1 MRAPRAWLLR
11 FANIFSKQRRDGEL
25 TAEIE
30 SHLQMHIED
39 NLRAGM
45 TPEEAR
51 RQAAIKLGGVE
62 QTKENYRDRRGLPWL
77 ETLLQDIRFGLR
89 MLRKNPGFTVVAVL
103 TLALGIG
110 ANTAI
115 FTLIDSVM
123 LRPLPVEEPQQLI
136 QIAHV
141 VDGKD
146 QPLSYPQFTR
156 LNEQMHSIQ
165 GAFARQGTNAVLT
178 IDGVEDQVTGEI
190 ASGEY
195 FQVLQL
201 KPAAGRL
208 LSSQDDA
215 APGASPVAV
224 ISFDYWRRR
233 FAEDPNVLGKSFSVG
248 GQVFTIVGMTPES
261 FTGVVRGEDPDVT
274 FPLAMAEVLWGTGSL
289 WRKEDDHYSL
299 EVMARL
305 RSDAS
310 VATANAELQVLF
322 QGLVR
327 DQASRTNDPDDLK
340 RVLSQ
345 RAEVVSAP
353 TGINQLRSQYAAP
366 LLILMGAVTLVLL
379 QACANVASLLLARS
393 AERQREISVRRAL
406 GASRARLLRQF
417 LTESAILALLGGAGG
432 LLLAQWF
439 SRGLVNMMANGGPMT
454 LSVRP
459 NATVLAFTVV
469 VSLMTCLL
477 AGIAPG
483 FYASR
488 SDVNSALKEVRIGAH
503 GRWGKLLVV
512 AQLALSMV
520 LLVGASL
527 FIGTV
532 RKLYGLDSGFRRDG
546 VFTFG
551 LRASDNYAPGR
562 AVGMEQTMV
571 ARLGDLPGVTSASA
585 VQILPVSGEFWN
597 RPVQVEG
604 YSFGPNDDN
613 TAAYNVVAPRY
624 FDTIGTPLVGG
635 RDFNATDTDNSP
647 KTAIVNESFVRH
659 FFGHR
664 SALGYHVT
672 YVNVVTEIV
681 GVVKD
686 AKYQDLRAAVVPTM
700 YVPWTQ
706 RIGSRQPTMY
716 TYVVHTKA
724 GNPLVLTATA
734 DQLVRDVDPGLRM
747 IHPQT
752 FAEVVDH
759 SIIRERIMAVLG
771 GFFGL
776 LALLVAGLGIFGVM
790 AFQVSRRT
798 NEFGV
803 RMALGA
809 THSNIIALM
818 LREVIVMFLT
828 GTGIGCVLALG
839 LTHLSRNL
847 LFGLNPSD
855 PPTFVFAAATLGI
868 AALAAG
874 YIPARRAVRVDPMV
888 ALRHE

>member
-1 MRAPRAWLLR
+1 MRTLRAWLLR
-11 FANIFSKQRRDGEL
+11 FGGVFNKHRRDREL
-25 TAEIE
+25 ADELE
-30 SHLQMHIED
+30 SHLQLHIDD

-51 RQAAIKLGGVE
+51 RQALIKLGGVE
-62 QTKENYRDRRGLPWL
+62 QTKENYRDRRGLPFL
-77 ETLLQDIRFGLR
+77 ESLLQDVRFALR
-89 MLRKNPGFTVVAVL
+89 MLRKNPGFTAVAVL

-123 LRPLPVEEPQQLI
+123 LRPLPVKEPQQLV
-136 QIAHV
+136 QITRV
-141 VDGKD
+141 VDGKN

-156 LNEQMHSIQ
+156 LHEQMHSIQ
-165 GAFARQGTNAVLT
+165 RLFARQGTNAVLT

-190 ASGEY
+190 ASGDY

-201 KPAAGRL
+201 TPAAGRPL
-208 LSSQDDA
+208 LPSDDA
-215 APGASPVAV
+215 VPGASPVAV

-233 FAEDPNVLGKSFSVG
+233 FAEDPNVLGKNFSVG
-248 GQVFTIVGMTPES
+248 GQVFTIVGVTPEN

-289 WRKEDDHYSL
+289 WREEDDHYSL

-305 RSDAS
+305 RPDAS
-310 VATANAELQVLF
+310 VRTANAELQVLF
-322 QGLVR
+322 EGLVR
-327 DQASRTNDPDDLK
+327 DQASRTRDPDDLK
-340 RVLSQ
+340 KVLSQ
-345 RAEVVSAP
+345 RAEVLSAP

-393 AERQREISVRRAL
+393 AERRREMSVRRAL

-417 LTESAILALLGGAGG
+417 LTESAILALLGGASG

-439 SRGLVNMMANGGPMT
+439 SRGLVKMMANGGSLT

-459 NATVLAFTVV
+459 NATVLAFTVI
-469 VSLMTCLL
+469 VSLMACLL
-477 AGIAPG
+477 AGIVPG

-488 SDVNSALKEVRIGAH
+488 SDVNSALKEVRIGGH
-503 GRWGKLLVV
+503 GRWGKMLVV

-532 RKLYGLDSGFRRDG
+532 LKLYDLDSGFHRDG
-546 VFTFG
+546 VLTFG
-551 LRASDNYAPGR
+551 VRASDNFPPGR
-562 AVGMEQTMV
+562 AVAIEQSMV
-571 ARLGDLPGVTSASA
+571 ARLSDLPGVSSASA

-604 YSFGPNDDN
+604 YNFSPNDDDS
-613 TAAYNVVAPRY
+613 AAYNVVAPRY
-624 FDTIGTPLVGG
+624 FDTIGTPLIAG
-635 RDFNATDTDNSP
+635 RDFNAADTEDSL
-647 KTAIVNESFVRH
+647 KTAIVNESFARH
-659 FFGHR
+659 FFGQR
-664 SALGYHVT
+664 SALGYHIT

-686 AKYQDLRAAVVPTM
+686 AKYQNLRAAVVPTM

-716 TYVVHTKA
+716 VYVVRAKA
-724 GNPLVLTATA
+724 GDPLALTATA
-734 DQLVRDVDPGLRM
+734 DRLVRDVDPGLRM

-809 THSNIIALM
+809 THGNIIALM

-828 GTGIGCVLALG
+828 GAGIGCILALG

-847 LFGLNPSD
+847 LFGLSATD
-855 PPTFVFAAATLGI
+855 PATFAFAAVTLGTATL
-868 AALAAG
+868 LAG